1 MNVTK
6 EKIVKTAIDQFNQS
20 GVGNVRIK
28 DIAAAAAMSPGNL
41 TYHFKTKKDLICAVY
56 VHLRKSLENLTIGH
70 HMLTEGI
77 NWLDI
82 IHRYLNFQIEFR
94 FFFRDTLEIIHLYP
108 EVKDY
113 YKEQIQTIINFNKN
127 SVFLAVGKGYLVL
140 EPHEG
145 HYEILAKNNWAILN
159 SWLTH
164 REILGYEEIDIMD
177 GIRAILELHFPYF
190 TEKGKA
196 FYYAV
201 SKDLPGALNKGLVD

>member
-1 MNVTK
+1 MKVTK
-6 EKIVKTAIDQFNQS
+6 DKIVQTAIDQFNQH

-28 DIAAAAAMSPGNL
+28 DIAAAAKISPGNL

-56 VHLRKSLENLTIGH
+56 VHLRKSLGNLTIGH
-70 HMLTEGI
+70 QILVEGI

-82 IHRYLNFQIEFR
+82 IRRYLNFQIEFR

-127 SVFLAVGKGYLVL
+127 SLFLAVGKGYLIL

-159 SWLTH
+159 SWLTQ
-164 REILGYEEIDIMD
+164 REILGYKEIDIMD
-177 GIRAILELHFPYF
+177 GIHAILELHFPYF
-190 TEKGKA
+190 TDKGKE
-196 FYYAV
+196 FYYKV
-201 SKDLPGALNKGLVD
+201 STDLPKWLDKEIS

>member
-1 MNVTK
+1 MNITK
-6 EKIVKTAIDQFNQS
+6 EKIIKTAIDQFNQH

-28 DIAAAAAMSPGNL
+28 DIAMAADMSPGNL

-56 VHLRKSLENLTIGH
+56 IHLRTALDNLTLGH
-70 HMLTEGI
+70 QIFIKG
-77 NWLDI
+77 NKWLDI

-113 YKEQIQTIINFNKN
+113 YRKQIQTIVDFNKN
-127 SVFLAVGKGYLVL
+127 GLFLAVGRGYLIL

-145 HYEILAKNNWAILN
+145 HYESLAKNNWAILN
-159 SWLTH
+159 SWLTE

-190 TEKGKA
+190 TEKGKE

-201 SKDLPGALNKGLVD
+201 TKDLPKALNKGLVD